1 MPHCGAVNC
10 SNQSSTNTDVSY
22 HQFPSNAKTCAIWV
36 KKVNRTEIP
45 KYDFLCSNHFTED
58 CFDKSYEMYQKFLAK
73 DGKKPSRKLVKGAIP
88 MLFAHNTKVKS
99 RSSSKNRA
107 AKKEQAEV
115 LVFVLPFVCDF

>member
-1 MPHCGAVNC
+1 
-10 SNQSSTNTDVSY
+10 
-22 HQFPSNAKTCAIWV
+22 
-36 KKVNRTEIP
+36 
-45 KYDFLCSNHFTED
+45 
-58 CFDKSYEMYQKFLAK
+58 MYQKFLAK

-115 LVFVLPFVCDF
+115 LAFVLPFVCDF